1 MGEKHGQICLVIA
14 AAAIIYPEIGAAAE
28 RAMPNFDI
36 SVACRGSGAVE
47 TVAKCT
53 QDEQAARDQLTKL
66 WPKFRQA
73 DASRCV
79 QIVTTGGAA
88 NYTEL
93 LSCLQAAGIEEK
105 KATDPFGPTPT
116 IAK

>member
-1 MGEKHGQICLVIA
+1 MVRYCLVIA
-14 AAAIIYPEIGAAAE
+14 AAAIAYPEIGAATE

-73 DASRCV
+73 DASRSV
-79 QIVTTGGAA
+79 QIVTTRTSA
-88 NYTEL
+88 NYTHFP
-93 LSCLQAAGIEEK
+93 SCLPSAAIE
-105 KATDPFGPTPT
+105 
-116 IAK
+116 

>member
-1 MGEKHGQICLVIA
+1 MFRFSLVV
-14 AAAIIYPEIGAAAE
+14 AAAIVFPEIGMTAE
-28 RAMPNFDI
+28 REMPKFDI
-36 SVACRGSGAVE
+36 TAACRESGAVE
-47 TVAKCT
+47 TSAKCM
-53 QDEQAARDQLTKL
+53 QDEQAARDQLAKL
-66 WPKFRQA
+66 WSQFKPS

-93 LSCLQAAGIEEK
+93 LSCLQSAGIEEK